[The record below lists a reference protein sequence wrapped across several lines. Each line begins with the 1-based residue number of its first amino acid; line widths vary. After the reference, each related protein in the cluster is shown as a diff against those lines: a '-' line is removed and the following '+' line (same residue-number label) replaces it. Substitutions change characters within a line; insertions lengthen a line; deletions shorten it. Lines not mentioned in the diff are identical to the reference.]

1 MEVDSHMKLKRILLA
16 SGASVL
22 AFPAALATS
31 AIDNDTLS
39 GLPQI
44 GSDVGSFLKNLA
56 PGVGAF
62 IIILGVFGGVA
73 AIIYAIVGIV
83 KRKVQI

>member
-1 MEVDSHMKLKRILLA
+1 MEVDSQMKLKRICLMAGLGATTLPVVMA
-16 SGASVL
+16 S
-22 AFPAALATS
+22 S

-62 IIILGVFGGVA
+62 IIILGVFGGVS

-83 KRKVQI
+83 KNKIMV

>member
-1 MEVDSHMKLKRILLA
+1 MKLKRILLA
-16 SGASVL
+16 SGTMIVALPS
-22 AFPAALATS
+22 ALAAV
-31 AIDNDTLS
+31 AIDADTLE
-39 GLPQI
+39 GLPYI

-83 KRKVQI
+83 KNRIAI

>member
-1 MEVDSHMKLKRILLA
+1 MDFKKIMLA
-16 SGASVL
+16 TGASAIAL
-22 AFPAALATS
+22 PAAFATS
-31 AIDNDTLS
+31 SIDNDTLS

-56 PGVGAF
+56 PGIGAF

-73 AIIYAIVGIV
+73 AIIYSIVGIV
-83 KRKVQI
+83 RRKVQI